1 MSEVIALA
9 LSFPAVVYTVL
20 LGVVL
25 VYWLFVVVGAIDLG
39 DGTDGALDHLGGDSA
54 TGAAKGALQGHVDLG
69 THGDLGDAGDGYGD
83 AEEGSTI
90 ALLAN
95 ALHLKSVPVTTIL
108 SLIVTFSWLTCT
120 IGMQFIS
127 RSMPR
132 TGASFWA
139 WLVFAASPLIALPL
153 TSIAAR
159 PLKKVFTQRPAT
171 QRRDLIGKTCV
182 VRTGTVTSTFGEAL
196 LEDGGAGLV
205 VRVRIDR
212 DVQVSRGDHVLIVDW
227 DSEHESFLVEPMD
240 DAMDEIKPIA
250 SPPSRT

>member
-1 MSEVIALA
+1 
-9 LSFPAVVYTVL
+9 VYTVL

-39 DGTDGALDHLGGDSA
+39 EGSDGALEHLGGGD
-54 TGAAKGALQGHVDLG
+54 TVGAAKGALQGHVDLG
-69 THGDLGDAGDGYGD
+69 DGGDGHGHGHGHGDADDGS
-83 AEEGSTI
+83 AI

-127 RSMPR
+127 RSLPA
-132 TGASFWA
+132 TSSSLWA
-139 WLVFAASPLIALPL
+139 WLVFAASPLVALPL
-153 TSIAAR
+153 TSLAAR
-159 PLKKVFTQRPAT
+159 PLKRVFTQRPAT

-182 VRTGTVTSTFGEAL
+182 VRTGTVTSSFGEAL

-205 VRVRIDR
+205 VRVRVDR
-212 DVQVSRGDHVLIVDW
+212 EVSVVRGDHVLIVDW

-240 DAMDEIKPIA
+240 ELNASA
-250 SPPSRT
+250 SPPSRA

>member
-1 MSEVIALA
+1 MSEVIVLA
-9 LSFPAVVYTVL
+9 LSFPAVIYTVL

-39 DGTDGALDHLGGDSA
+39 EGSDGALEHLGGD
-54 TGAAKGALQGHVDLG
+54 TVGAAKGALHGHVDVSDAG
-69 THGDLGDAGDGYGD
+69 EVGGDGDAD
-83 AEEGSTI
+83 EGSAI

-127 RSMPR
+127 RSLPQ
-132 TGASFWA
+132 TGASLWA
-139 WLVFAASPLIALPL
+139 WLVFAASPLVALPL
-153 TSIAAR
+153 TSLAAR

-171 QRRDLIGKTCV
+171 QRRDLIGKTCI

-205 VRVRIDR
+205 VRVRVEP
-212 DVQVSRGDHVLIVDW
+212 DVKVARGDHVLIVDW
-227 DSEHESFLVEPMD
+227 DSERESFLVVPMD
-240 DAMDEIKPIA
+240 DVK
-250 SPPSRT
+250 

>member
-1 MSEVIALA
+1 MSEVVALA

-39 DGTDGALDHLGGDSA
+39 DGSDGALDHLGG
-54 TGAAKGALQGHVDLG
+54 AKGALQGHVDLG
-69 THGDLGDAGDGYGD
+69 GHADVGDVGDGDGD
-83 AEEGSTI
+83 PDEGSTI

-120 IGMQFIS
+120 VGMQFIS
-127 RSMPR
+127 RSLPHA
-132 TGASFWA
+132 GASLWA

-159 PLKKVFTQRPAT
+159 PLKRVFTQRPAT

-182 VRTGTVTSTFGEAL
+182 VRTGTVTSSFGEAL

-212 DVQVSRGDHVLIVDW
+212 DVPVSRGDHVLIVDW

-240 DAMDEIKPIA
+240 ELREIA
-250 SPPSRT
+250 SPKPRV